1 MSVKC
6 FKDTDTAP
14 LEFSDRP
21 IQEAQT
27 VNENIY
33 LDLDADGNLVSITI
47 EHATHTT
54 TLPEVV
60 VQQFDRQVAPEVP
73 RF

>member
-1 MSVKC
+1 MKVDYC
-6 FKDTDTAP
+6 KDTDTAL
-14 LEFSDRP
+14 LEFSDCPTRET
-21 IQEAQT
+21 QA
-27 VNENIY
+27 VNENIS

-60 VQQFDRQVAPEVP
+60 VQQFDHQVAP
-73 RF
+73 